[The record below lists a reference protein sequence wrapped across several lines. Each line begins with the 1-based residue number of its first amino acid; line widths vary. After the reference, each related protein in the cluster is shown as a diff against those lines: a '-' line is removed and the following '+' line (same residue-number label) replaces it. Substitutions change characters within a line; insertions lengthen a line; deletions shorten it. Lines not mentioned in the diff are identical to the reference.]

1 MKFSAQ
7 EEYGLRCLIALA
19 REGKDGSLTTPE
31 IAEREGLTGSHVAKL
46 LAVLRQA
53 GFVES
58 TRGQHGG
65 YSLTKDP
72 SELLVAEV
80 IDTLGGRLYHGS
92 FCDRHSGNLQSCVHI
107 ETCLLTPLWMR
118 IQTAVDE
125 ALRGI
130 TLQDVLSGNL
140 NKQEIVFA
148 PRPPEFR
155 HPTPTRTVLLEKE
168 NE

>member
-19 REGKDGSLTTPE
+19 REGRDGFLTTPE
-31 IAEREGLTGSHVAKL
+31 IAEREGLTSSHVAKL
-46 LAVLRQA
+46 LAILRQA

-65 YSLTKDP
+65 YSLSREA
-72 SELLVAEV
+72 SEVSIAEV
-80 IDTLGGRLYHGS
+80 IDTLGGRLYHAS

-118 IQTAVDE
+118 IQGAVDE

-130 TLQDVLSGNL
+130 TLQDVLNGSL
-140 NKQEIVFA
+140 NRQDLVFT
-148 PRPPEFR
+148 PNPKDFK
-155 HPTPTRTVLLEKE
+155 HPTPSRTVLLETE